1 MTAVACPLPLG
12 CCSINPKSWVLVPLI
27 PGTWV
32 VVPLIPDAW
41 VLVPLTSGTWVV
53 APLTSGAWVVV
64 LLTIRTLRYL
74 LKRKLRG
81 ENLPLRYLGSLWRTS
96 RLGQRDQYVG
106 SWKVFVAW
114 PLLLK
119 SSNWVVYRRISSED
133 TFRNLVVGT
142 FA

>member
-1 MTAVACPLPLG
+1 MVMTAVACPLPLG

-41 VLVPLTSGTWVV
+41 VLVPLTSSTWVVAPLTSGTWVV
-53 APLTSGAWVVV
+53 APLTSGTWVV

-81 ENLPLRYLGSLWRTS
+81 ENLPLRYLVSLWRTS
-96 RLGQRDQYVG
+96 RLRQRDRYVG
-106 SWKVFVAW
+106 SWKA
-114 PLLLK
+114 
-119 SSNWVVYRRISSED
+119 SSLGRCCSKAQI
-133 TFRNLVVGT
+133 G
-142 FA
+142 